1 MPVVE
6 RIAQDVTRAAAQPDM
21 RERLANL
28 GAEWLEMTPAEFS
41 RFVQAEIE
49 DARRIGRAAGI
60 HLQ

>member
-1 MPVVE
+1 
-6 RIAQDVTRAAAQPDM
+6 M